1 MPPNNTPYHQCSL
14 KIGSRSLTGNEMEL
28 SVKKMNNYMDQ
39 DIDYMNTP
47 KALHGNDIENY
58 LGTSDFDQNQ
68 GWYLIR

>member
-1 MPPNNTPYHQCSL
+1 
-14 KIGSRSLTGNEMEL
+14 MEV

-39 DIDYMNTP
+39 DIEYMNNAT
-47 KALHGNDIENY
+47 ALHGNDIENY